1 MNTPD
6 NVKYL
11 ASHEWV
17 REEGGD
23 IIVGITDYA
32 QDQLGDVVF
41 VELPNVGDTV
51 TLGDAIAVIESVK
64 TASDIYAPASG
75 EVIAIN
81 DELDGAPDL
90 INTSP
95 YGDGWLFSIR
105 PSDPQELN
113 ELLDAEGYQLAV
125 EEEG

>member
-6 NVKYL
+6 NVRYL

>member
-81 DELDGAPDL
+81 DDLDGAPDL